1 MARAAC
7 LPFCMATQG
16 LTSRQG
22 LRLRFPLA
30 LEHGKMSPTPDYE
43 AHCVAREN
51 TFSSQ
56 TNAYNSQGPVN
67 SREFQ
72 GASRQHE
79 WSYQNG

>member
-1 MARAAC
+1 MPPFLHGHSGPHHEAR
-7 LPFCMATQG
+7 TD
-16 LTSRQG
+16 
-22 LRLRFPLA
+22 LRFPLT
-30 LEHGKMSPTPDYE
+30 LEHGKMSPTADYE